1 MSKDIIRFVYDLVL
15 PSALPD
21 DSVRY
26 ADAGGFV
33 VGDYCVNRLRYNRV
47 GHGDV
52 PAAGIINVGF

>member
-1 MSKDIIRFVYDLVL
+1 LSKDIICFGYDLVL
-15 PSALPD
+15 PGALPD